1 MCRRTEEEVGP
12 TVGLPRH
19 RHIPVNSPD
28 FVGILPI
35 FNPLSRLSP
44 DRLKT
49 RDFSRF
55 VFAIWNIGP
64 HFSRF
69 LQNLQDSHSNF
80 TNTAM
85 CSYR

>member
-1 MCRRTEEEVGP
+1 MPALYDKVQDNN
-12 TVGLPRH
+12 
-19 RHIPVNSPD
+19 IPVNSPD

-35 FNPLSRLSP
+35 LNPLSRLSP

-55 VFAIWNIGP
+55 FAIWNIDP

-69 LQNLQDSHSNF
+69 F
-80 TNTAM
+80 
-85 CSYR
+85 